1 MVLYLK
7 LKTLKSQSEVR
18 EIIISRVNSIS
29 ILIEKLKEHRLYGAK
44 YLDFLD
50 FSTGVEIIKS
60 KRHLTI
66 EGITELKILVSGMN
80 QRRSKFE

>member
-1 MVLYLK
+1 
-7 LKTLKSQSEVR
+7 
-18 EIIISRVNSIS
+18 
-29 ILIEKLKEHRLYGAK
+29 LYGAK